1 MPIYTNTEYIKKMTL
16 TEHSEHD
23 YSPHYND
30 KMHIAFA
37 DNDTLIAAE
46 KYQCIA
52 WNVKTGTQLWK
63 QDIAL
68 GCYNIAVQSHDS
80 GHFVYSDGNYSLNI
94 CDTKTGEVFQVFK
107 RDEKQE
113 SCKIIDLAFEPNS
126 NIFAIANADETI
138 TFMDAFRQYIPF
150 TIGNQGVVTSLTWS
164 PNGKIIAIANERG
177 TVEVLNLYTRVVPND
192 FETIKY
198 GTRIRYL
205 MGFGSL
211 IPNRIN
217 AIAFRPDGGRI
228 TAGHL
233 ASGSNDG
240 TITIWESILR
250 RGETRKLHTLLGH
263 TDKIVSL
270 AWSPN
275 GTILASVDSANSNI
289 RLWNADYGENFAIL
303 QGTSIANSLSFNP
316 DGRTLASGG
325 ISGTV
330 TIWERAD

>member
-23 YSPHYND
+23 YSPCYND

-63 QDIAL
+63 QDTTL
-68 GCYNIAVQSHDS
+68 GCYNIAVSLHDS
-80 GHFVYSDGNYSLNI
+80 VFVYSDGEYSLNI
-94 CDTKTGEVFQVFK
+94 CDTKTGKVFQVFR
-107 RDEKQE
+107 RDEEHKF
-113 SCKIIDLAFEPNS
+113 CKIIDLAFEPNS
-126 NIFAIANADETI
+126 SIFAIGNADETI
-138 TFMDAFRQYIPF
+138 TFMDVFGLYTPH
-150 TIGNQGVVTSLTWS
+150 TIRGIGEVTSLAWS
-164 PNGKIIAIANERG
+164 PYGKIIAFANAIG
-177 TVEVLNLYTRVVPND
+177 TVKVFNLYTSVYPND

-211 IPNRIN
+211 IPNRIST
-217 AIAFRPDGGRI
+217 IALRPDGGRI

-233 ASGSNDG
+233 ASGSYDG
-240 TITIWESILR
+240 TITIWESILLL
-250 RGETRKLHTLLGH
+250 GETRKLHTLSGH

-275 GTILASVDSANSNI
+275 GTILASVQSVNGNI
-289 RLWNADYGENFAIL
+289 RLWNADNGENFAIL
-303 QGTSIANSLSFNP
+303 QGTSIVDSLSFSP